1 VTGSPAAADA
11 GIRFRPAV
19 DGVAVVTLGGGPSHA
34 LTRTGCR
41 ALGQV
46 LDRVDADT
54 DVRCLV
60 VTGTGRVFCSG
71 ADLREEQALLPDEL
85 AGFLA
90 GFATTLDRLQDLR
103 VPVVAAVN
111 GAAVGGGLELALC
124 CDVRIATSEAFFVAA
139 GVNVGLMASVWRL
152 PRVVGLGPATEMLL
166 TGARYTARQAAG
178 WGLVTGVHPADD
190 LLPAALATA
199 RRIATRSPLSVE
211 ATKGAAAR
219 ALEQDRT
226 EAAVLQQEALLRL
239 AATDDHAEAVRA
251 FLEKRN
257 AVYHRR

>member
-1 VTGSPAAADA
+1 M
-11 GIRFRPAV
+11 
-19 DGVAVVTLGGGPSHA
+19 VTLGGAPSHA
-34 LTRTGCR
+34 LTRADCR

-60 VTGTGRVFCSG
+60 VTGTGRVFCAG
-71 ADLREEQALLPDEL
+71 ADLREERGLAADEL

-90 GFATTLDRLQDLR
+90 GFAGTLDRLQDLR

-124 CDVRIATSEAFFVAA
+124 CDVRIAADEAFFVAA

-166 TGARYTARQAAG
+166 TGGRYTARQAAG
-178 WGLVTGVHPADD
+178 WGLVTGVHPAAD
-190 LLPAALATA
+190 LLPAALTLA
-199 RRIATRSPLSVE
+199 RRIATRPPLSVE
-211 ATKGAAAR
+211 ATKAAAAR
-219 ALEQDRT
+219 ALERDRS
-226 EAAVLQQEALLRL
+226 EATALQHRALLQL
-239 AATDDHAEAVRA
+239 VATEDHAEAVQA
-251 FLEKRN
+251 FLDERDG
-257 AVYHRR
+257 VYRRR